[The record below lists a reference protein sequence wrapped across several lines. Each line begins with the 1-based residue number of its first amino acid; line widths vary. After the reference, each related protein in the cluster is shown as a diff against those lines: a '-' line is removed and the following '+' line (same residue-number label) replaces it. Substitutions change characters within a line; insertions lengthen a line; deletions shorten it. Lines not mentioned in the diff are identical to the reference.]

1 MQTPISTCNVVFCQT
16 SFYLLLNFLCRRNKR
31 RLPPLLRNCW
41 NKLNASFKKRLLQ
54 IGITPDQ
61 YIVLRWL
68 YEKHGGE
75 INQSRLAKLMFTDAN
90 NISSLT
96 SRMEK
101 AGLLKRTNSKSDR
114 RQKFLQITS
123 LGKANFQ
130 ACQPIAER
138 LENEVLSGLNDKDS
152 KRLQVSFVSLEG
164 FLNKS
169 IERLIF
175 HCPIFRQTHCP

>member
-1 MQTPISTCNVVFCQT
+1 MQEEQQ
-16 SFYLLLNFLCRRNKR
+16 R

-68 YEKHGGE
+68 YEKHGEE

-96 SRMEK
+96 SGWKSRSTK
-101 AGLLKRTNSKSDR
+101 ASNSKCDR

-138 LENEVLSGLNDKDS
+138 LENEVLSGLNDKDQKDFKS
-152 KRLQVSFVSLEG
+152 LLSRLKV
-164 FLNKS
+164 FLTSRSND
-169 IERLIF
+169 
-175 HCPIFRQTHCP
+175 

>member
-1 MQTPISTCNVVFCQT
+1 MQEEQQRS
-16 SFYLLLNFLCRRNKR
+16 
-31 RLPPLLRNCW
+31 LPPLLRNCW

-61 YIVLRWL
+61 YIVLRSL
-68 YEKHGGE
+68 YEKHGEE
-75 INQSRLAKLMFTDAN
+75 INHSRLAKLMFTDAN

-138 LENEVLSGLNDKDS
+138 LENEVLSGLNDKDQKDFKS
-152 KRLQVSFVSLEG
+152 LLSRLKV
-164 FLNKS
+164 FLTSRSND
-169 IERLIF
+169 
-175 HCPIFRQTHCP
+175 

>member
-1 MQTPISTCNVVFCQT
+1 MQEEQQ
-16 SFYLLLNFLCRRNKR
+16 R

-68 YEKHGGE
+68 YEKHGEE

-101 AGLLKRTNSKSDR
+101 AGLLKRYKFQKRSKTKISSNHI
-114 RQKFLQITS
+114 F
-123 LGKANFQ
+123 GKSQ
-130 ACQPIAER
+130 
-138 LENEVLSGLNDKDS
+138 LSS
-152 KRLQVSFVSLEG
+152 M
-164 FLNKS
+164 
-169 IERLIF
+169 
-175 HCPIFRQTHCP
+175 PTHSRKA

>member
-1 MQTPISTCNVVFCQT
+1 MQEEQQRS
-16 SFYLLLNFLCRRNKR
+16 
-31 RLPPLLRNCW
+31 LPPLLRNCW

-61 YIVLRWL
+61 YIVLRSL
-68 YEKHGGE
+68 YEKHGEE

-138 LENEVLSGLNDKDS
+138 LENEVLSGLNDKDQKDFKS
-152 KRLQVSFVSLEG
+152 LLSRLKV
-164 FLNKS
+164 FLTSRSND
-169 IERLIF
+169 
-175 HCPIFRQTHCP
+175 